1 MGFKF
6 DGRQINRN
14 LVRLDA
20 KVDGRVSAV
29 MEFQAARGEAK
40 MKLDA
45 PWTDRTGAARNGLFT
60 RYFRSK
66 SSHQIVFSHSVS
78 YGIWLE
84 IANSGDYQII
94 MPTVRVIGRETMKQL
109 NDLFGDLR

>member
-1 MGFKF
+1 MGFEF
-6 DGRQINRN
+6 DGSQVRRN
-14 LVRLDA
+14 LRTLEPKIDA
-20 KVDGRVSAV
+20 RIGTVL
-29 MEFQAARGEAK
+29 EFQAARGEAR

-60 RYFRSK
+60 RYGK
-66 SSHQIVFSHSVS
+66 HGNTHEILFSHSVS

-84 IANSGDYQII
+84 IANSGDYQVI

-109 NDLFGDLR
+109 DDLFGDIR